1 MKAMIGG
8 TCSGFLLCFLIGFLL
23 IINYNGVQAQ
33 TARTI
38 MSINSEDFVKP
49 LWHPDDAIINTGILG
64 RYRFS
69 IDTTELELPSDIKIR
84 PELIKLLNDLQKE
97 FNTPM
102 IIMSGYRSQGQD
114 LYLWA
119 SWLSNN
125 YKCVKALNEK
135 EPKSWEE
142 WVNASQQFTKH
153 FPICTK
159 HQTGD
164 AVDFYWKGLDFQ
176 TEKKRNIIV
185 DLINE
190 IGGSRKYTEEEREKF
205 GIGKDNDNLIKVV
218 AYSLGENVNILNP
231 KGLSYFHAE
240 FQPSEFPLKPSIDK
254 IGIKLSP
261 QEELTLVYKSGEY
274 FLIEYMDF
282 LYPARVV
289 EDSDVNAIE
298 VSNYIFCDE
307 VRDKLGDKIS
317 KNIIHTRRVEPRDG
331 WGKQKVML
339 EYVSDGEW
347 KSAMDALEFE
357 DYFIIPNQDGNQLTI
372 SIKNVR
378 FPVAKIH

>member
-1 MKAMIGG
+1 M
-8 TCSGFLLCFLIGFLL
+8 
-23 IINYNGVQAQ
+23 
-33 TARTI
+33 
-38 MSINSEDFVKP
+38 
-49 LWHPDDAIINTGILG
+49 
-64 RYRFS
+64 
-69 IDTTELELPSDIKIR
+69 
-84 PELIKLLNDLQKE
+84 
-97 FNTPM
+97 
-102 IIMSGYRSQGQD
+102 
-114 LYLWA
+114 
-119 SWLSNN
+119 
-125 YKCVKALNEK
+125 
-135 EPKSWEE
+135 
-142 WVNASQQFTKH
+142 
-153 FPICTK
+153 
-159 HQTGD
+159 
-164 AVDFYWKGLDFQ
+164 
-176 TEKKRNIIV
+176 
-185 DLINE
+185 INE